1 MTDAPRTGIWIIAMG
16 VIIALLFLGRAVLSP
31 FALAVFLFLVMEGF
45 AHAITGT
52 WMNVSL
58 KWARAVS
65 IVGVV
70 VGFALFIMM
79 MANGVASFTRAPG
92 EYEREI
98 DALIS
103 NIYGLFN
110 LPDAPRI
117 SQLVLGEPGQQLLGA
132 VVSSVGNL
140 SENFILI
147 LIYVAFLFLAQS
159 TWTEK
164 LNAIFGSDN
173 EQRDRVRQIG
183 EQARRGIETYL
194 WTQTVISALITLAT
208 FATLRLLGV
217 QNALFL
223 AGIIFV
229 LNYIPTVGSIVAA
242 VVPPL
247 FALVQPAETWPVWMS
262 DNTYINATLTF
273 FGVSFWQFFIGNFIQ
288 PRMMGDN
295 LNLSALVVLLA
306 LAIWGALWGIP
317 GMFLSAPLTV
327 IIMILTAQS
336 RDTYWIAV
344 LLSANG
350 RPGKDPRLQPEITDG
365 AIDGAQQMTAKSKKG

>member
-1 MTDAPRTGIWIIAMG
+1 MADAPRTGIWIIAIG
-16 VIIALLFLGRAVLSP
+16 VIIALLYLGRAVLSP

-45 AHAITGT
+45 AHAIAGT

-65 IVGVV
+65 IVLVV
-70 VGFALFIMM
+70 LGFGLFIAM
-79 MANGVASFTRAPG
+79 MANGVASFTRSPG
-92 EYEREI
+92 EYEHEI
-98 DALIS
+98 DALIG
-103 NIYGLFN
+103 NVYGLFN

-117 SQLVLGEPGQQLLGA
+117 SQLVLGEPGQQLFST

-140 SENFILI
+140 SEIFILI
-147 LIYVAFLFLAQS
+147 MIYIAFLFLAQS
-159 TWTEK
+159 AWTDK
-164 LNAIFGSDN
+164 LNAIFGRDN
-173 EQRDRVRQIG
+173 EQRDRVRRIG
-183 EQARRGIETYL
+183 EEARRGIETYL

-208 FATLRLLGV
+208 YATLKLLGV

-242 VVPPL
+242 IVPPL
-247 FALVQPAETWPVWMS
+247 FALVQPAETWPVWMT
-262 DNTYINATLTF
+262 DNTYINAALTF
-273 FGVSFWQFFIGNFIQ
+273 IGVSFWQFFIGNFIQ
-288 PRMMGDN
+288 PRMMGES

-350 RPGKDPRLQPEITDG
+350 RPGEDPRLKEVARQGVEDKL
-365 AIDGAQQMTAKSKKG
+365 QQKNAKPSKG

>member
-110 LPDAPRI
+110 LPDAPQI

-208 FATLRLLGV
+208 FATLKLLGV

-273 FGVSFWQFFIGNFIQ
+273 VGVSFWQFFIGNFIQ

-365 AIDGAQQMTAKSKKG
+365 AIDGAQQMTAKSKKD

>member
-1 MTDAPRTGIWIIAMG
+1 MTDAPRTGIWIIAIG
-16 VIIALLFLGRAVLSP
+16 VIIALLYLGRAVLSP

-45 AHAITGT
+45 AHAIAGT

-58 KWARAVS
+58 KWTRAVS
-65 IVGVV
+65 IVLVV
-70 VGFALFIMM
+70 LGFGLFIVM
-79 MANGVASFTRAPG
+79 MANGVANFTRSPG

-103 NIYGLFN
+103 NVYSLFN
-110 LPDAPRI
+110 LPNAPRI
-117 SQLVLGEPGQQLLGA
+117 SQLVLGEQGQQLLGA
-132 VVSSVGNL
+132 VVSSVSSL

-159 TWTEK
+159 AWTDK

-173 EQRDRVRQIG
+173 DQRERVRRVS

-208 FATLRLLGV
+208 YATLKLLGV

-247 FALVQPAETWPVWMS
+247 FALVQPAETWPVWMT
-262 DNTYINATLTF
+262 DNTYINAALTF
-273 FGVSFWQFFIGNFIQ
+273 IGVSFWQFFIGNFLQ
-288 PRMMGDN
+288 PRMMGES

-350 RPGKDPRLQPEITDG
+350 RPAEDPRLIAVAEQG
-365 AIDGAQQMTAKSKKG
+365 AEHELQQKNAKPSKG